1 METWLLEAYAF
12 IVCWDKD
19 SLTSEQTEI
28 IEVLKNIEENPY
40 PFEVVECE
48 P

>member
-1 METWLLEAYAF
+1 MLGLQKAYA
-12 IVCWDKD
+12 IIEGWDKD